1 MTEDKRTESSGGGDR
16 GNAPRGVERRDFV
29 LGSLAAG
36 VAAACGAGRD
46 RAAPE
51 PTAKVAAPPPPPA
64 KKTILVLGGTGF
76 LGPHVVT
83 SALARGHTVTLFNR
97 GKTHPGL
104 FPDVEKL
111 HGDRD
116 GHLEAL
122 AGRTWDAVVDPSGY
136 VPRIVKASAEL
147 LAPRVGHY
155 VFIST
160 VSVYAKEDI
169 VGADESLAVA
179 TIPDPTNE
187 DVKANYG
194 ALKALC
200 EKAAEAAMPGRV
212 ANIRPGLIIG
222 PGDPTGRF
230 THWPT
235 RLAEGGEVLAPG
247 NGSTPTQYVD
257 GRDLGAWIVR
267 VIEDRTVG
275 TMNALGPEN
284 RVTIKDVLDRVHHAL
299 GDKAQLTWVDA
310 AFLEAKDVSPWR
322 DMPMWIDNQGD
333 YAGFG
338 TLQNTRAV
346 KAGLTFRPI
355 GDTAKDTL
363 AWLATLPEAERAKAR
378 SSGIKPDKEASVL
391 AAWKARR

>member
-1 MTEDKRTESSGGGDR
+1 MTIDR
-16 GNAPRGVERRDFV
+16 RNFV
-29 LGSLAAG
+29 LGSLATGAA
-36 VAAACGAGRD
+36 AAACSSNKDRGAATASAP
-46 RAAPE
+46 RAA
-51 PTAKVAAPPPPPA
+51 AAPPA
-64 KKTILVLGGTGF
+64 KRAILVLGGTGF

-122 AGRTWDAVVDPSGY
+122 ANRKWDAVVDPSGY
-136 VPRIVKASAEL
+136 VPRLVRLSAEL
-147 LAPRVGHY
+147 LAPSVGHY

-160 VSVYAKEDI
+160 ISVYAKED
-169 VGADESLAVA
+169 VVDSDESLAVA
-179 TIPDPTNE
+179 TIADPASE
-187 DVKANYG
+187 DVKASYG

-200 EKAAEAAMPGRV
+200 ENAAEAAMPGRV
-212 ANIRPGLIIG
+212 ANLRPGLIIG

-247 NGSTPTQYVD
+247 DGSTPTQYID
-257 GRDLGAWIVR
+257 GRDLGAWIVK
-267 VIEDRTVG
+267 VIEDGTVG

-284 RVTIKDVLDRVHHAL
+284 RVTMKQVLDACNAAL
-299 GDKAQLTWVDA
+299 GGKAQLTWVA
-310 AFLEAKDVSPWR
+310 ADFLDKQGVEGWSE
-322 DMPMWIDNQGD
+322 MPMWIDNKGD

-338 TLQNTRAV
+338 TLQNKRAV
-346 KAGLTFRPI
+346 KAGLVFRPI
-355 GDTAKDTL
+355 GDTARDTL
-363 AWLATLPEAERAKAR
+363 AWLPALPEDQRAKAR
-378 SSGIKPDKEASVL
+378 SSGIKPDKEAKVL
-391 AAWKARR
+391 AAWKARK